1 MKLSPQYG
9 RCTLLL
15 VVAITKANLS
25 APSASAFLPLGS
37 PPCISRS
44 ACSRVYGLVVS
55 SRSLGGGV
63 SIRPNSKHRH
73 RVYKDSRRRS
83 IRLSSSGSSNSSN
96 DVSDD
101 GTVDKSRKNFIDAV
115 VEEKVAG
122 LAERDEENTTVTIH
136 KHSSF
141 LLNDFSF
148 HLTLRIFY
156 YFF

>member
-1 MKLSPQYG
+1 
-9 RCTLLL
+9 
-15 VVAITKANLS
+15 
-25 APSASAFLPLGS
+25 
-37 PPCISRS
+37 
-44 ACSRVYGLVVS
+44 
-55 SRSLGGGV
+55 
-63 SIRPNSKHRH
+63 
-73 RVYKDSRRRS
+73 
-83 IRLSSSGSSNSSN
+83 LSSSGSSNSSN